1 MDSQLV
7 HETISGWIKS
17 CISKD
22 QIAVAHEA
30 VIKLYD
36 QPYKADGTP
45 LSKQLHHQCFVRAQ
59 EIEGLSE
66 VFVPAIK
73 APSITSMK
81 VVSDVGAMCDEINI
95 DPMGYVEPSPSD
107 NCTH

>member
-1 MDSQLV
+1 MDSQIV

-30 VIKLYD
+30 VIKLYN
-36 QPYKADGTP
+36 QPFRADGTP
-45 LSKQLHHQCFVRAQ
+45 ASKELHHQCFIRAQ

-66 VFVPAIK
+66 VFVPAVT
-73 APSITSMK
+73 APSVT
-81 VVSDVGAMCDEINI
+81 ALQI
-95 DPMGYVEPSPSD
+95 DAMGYVEPQPSD
-107 NCTH
+107 NIQH

>member
-1 MDSQLV
+1 MQLINT
-7 HETISGWIKS
+7 TIVKNLDEIQSTVRDLILEYSESKIDIVIEIK
-17 CISKD
+17 
-22 QIAVAHEA
+22 V
-30 VIKLYD
+30 YD
-36 QPYKADGTP
+36 QTKEALP
-45 LSKQLHHQCFVRAQ
+45 
-59 EIEGLSE
+59 I
-66 VFVPAIK
+66 

>member
-22 QIAVAHEA
+22 QISVAHEA

-36 QPYKADGTP
+36 QPFHADGTP

-59 EIEGLSE
+59 EIEGMSE
-66 VFVPAIK
+66 VFVPNPT
-73 APSITSMK
+73 APSVTSFPTK
-81 VVSDVGAMCDEINI
+81 
-95 DPMGYVEPSPSD
+95 
-107 NCTH
+107 

>member
-36 QPYKADGTP
+36 QPYRADGTP
-45 LSKQLHHQCFVRAQ
+45 LSKSLHHQCYLRAQ
-59 EIEGLSE
+59 EIENMSE
-66 VFVPAIK
+66 VFVP
-73 APSITSMK
+73 SVT
-81 VVSDVGAMCDEINI
+81 AMQAKERFPVCDEQPSENI
-95 DPMGYVEPSPSD
+95 Q
-107 NCTH
+107 H

>member
-45 LSKQLHHQCFVRAQ
+45 LSKQLHHQCYLRAQ

-66 VFVPAIK
+66 VFVPAVTVPTVTAIK
-73 APSITSMK
+73 VKHNIGFM
-81 VVSDVGAMCDEINI
+81 SDEQF
-95 DPMGYVEPSPSD
+95 SD